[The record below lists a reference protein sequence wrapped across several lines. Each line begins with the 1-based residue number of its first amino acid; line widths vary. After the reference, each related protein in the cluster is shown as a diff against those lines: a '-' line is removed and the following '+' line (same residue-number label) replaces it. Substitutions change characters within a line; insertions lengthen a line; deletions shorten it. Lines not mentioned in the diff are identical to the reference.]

1 MYLYVGQNTFWCY
14 NNIDGIRI
22 VSIGFKH
29 GELNIMTN
37 RPKRKK
43 YLNNADLLREIQ
55 KSKISYCWLLDK
67 SYSMYDYIVFHESE
81 ITAELLEKAKAAR
94 IKRLNNEMLDSIRAK
109 ENMSAKKAKEY
120 AEENN
125 LVITDVPIDEVV
137 IRVITD
143 EHIPPDTRVNFEPFK
158 HYIVDNEG
166 ILYEVCRSHWKGDLE
181 SGEFSTVHGKITNEL
196 GKMFIKLAE
205 EISHK
210 SNYRNYTYLDEM
222 MGDARIQLVKN
233 ALLFKESILYK
244 KDKPAVQLN
253 PFSYY
258 TSFVNNSFRSILN
271 SEKNVRNIRDDLL
284 EMHGFTPSHTR
295 QIEIELNMIER
306 KNEDGTV

>member
-1 MYLYVGQNTFWCY
+1 M
-14 NNIDGIRI
+14 
-22 VSIGFKH
+22 S
-29 GELNIMTN
+29 N

-43 YLNNADLLREIQ
+43 YLNNADLLREIHI
-55 KSKISYCWLLDK
+55 SKLSYCWILDK
-67 SYSMYDYIVFHESE
+67 CYSMYDYIVFDESE
-81 ITAELLEKAKAAR
+81 ITEELLDKAEAAR
-94 IKRLNNEMLDSIRAK
+94 IKRLNNEMLDEIREK
-109 ENMSAKKAKEY
+109 HNLSAKKAKEY
-120 AEENN
+120 AELNT
-125 LVITDVPIDEVV
+125 LFIKTVPIDEIV

-143 EHIPPDTRVNFEPFK
+143 EHIPSNTRVNFEPFK
-158 HYIVDNEG
+158 HYIVDESG
-166 ILYEVCRSHWKGDLE
+166 ELYEVVRSHWKGDLDE
-181 SGEFSTVHGKITNEL
+181 GEFCQTHGRMTNEL

-258 TSFVNNSFRSILN
+258 TSFVNNAFRSVLN
-271 SEKNVRNIRDDLL
+271 TEKNVRNIRDDLL
-284 EMHGFTPSHTR
+284 ELNGFTPSHTR
-295 QIEIELNMIER
+295 QIEIEINMIER
-306 KNEDGTV
+306 KNDNGTI